1 MNVNYLS
8 YFLMLVCTL
17 LAVNIYRLRKN
28 NSKVADQLAAE
39 VKVSIEL
46 NENKVRCD
54 NDLISRESAFKD
66 LTEELN
72 QRQKEYEE
80 VLNQRQKEYEE
91 VRNQRQKENE
101 EAKKTLD
108 ACKKELTEN
117 KAELN
122 NLEEKKEEAE
132 AGLETLMKAAK
143 EDEEDVKETLDA
155 CNKELT
161 EKKAELKNLEE
172 KKEIAE
178 AELETLMEAAKE
190 DEKVPEDYGVSS

>member
-28 NSKVADQLAAE
+28 NSNVADQLAAE

-80 VLNQRQKEYEE
+80 ALNQRQKG
-91 VRNQRQKENE
+91 NE
-101 EAKKTLD
+101 DD
-108 ACKKELTEN
+108 ACNKELTEK
-117 KAELN
+117 KAVLKI
-122 NLEEKKEEAE
+122 LEEEKERAEAE
-132 AGLETLMKAAK
+132 LETLMKAAK
-143 EDEEDVKETLDA
+143 EDEEET
-155 CNKELT
+155 
-161 EKKAELKNLEE
+161 
-172 KKEIAE
+172 
-178 AELETLMEAAKE
+178 
-190 DEKVPEDYGVSS
+190 